1 MRLKPHIIL
10 DYAVLGII
18 RSVATE
24 QILVFKSLLDSPSES
39 LIILGYDVNL
49 KKNNYLPLAVV
60 LFLVGAGRDSVDVN
74 AWEM

>member
-1 MRLKPHIIL
+1 MCLKPHIIL
-10 DYAVLGII
+10 DYTVLGII
-18 RSVATE
+18 CSVATE

-49 KKNNYLPLAVV
+49 KKNNYLSLAVV
-60 LFLVGAGRDSVDVN
+60 LVGAGRDSVDVN